1 VRHLAK
7 ILASKK
13 KRVRACPPRTQRP
26 EATLHSL
33 SSSASLVGSHE
44 HLGFVWQE
52 TKKATREQSKTG
64 TTHSDGEDDWDV
76 APDLRLSAFWDSVQA
91 DKSKTE
97 SAATDAGWNTTPK
110 WETQMRP
117 RQDFSSVAAGAS
129 DDEEGAQSPQRLLAA
144 SSPQW
149 KLNRGGA
156 TSVAAVAAS
165 PGLAR
170 EFAGFDSPK
179 HPARSRRQAEARP
192 ADASPGRVRAQ
203 PQLAPL
209 RVPGLRA
216 SGGENMRLQSTAN
229 SVLSLGASGRSEF
242 SFGSTLQDGMTM
254 PTFMRT

>member
-1 VRHLAK
+1 VR
-7 ILASKK
+7 
-13 KRVRACPPRTQRP
+13 
-26 EATLHSL
+26 
-33 SSSASLVGSHE
+33 
-44 HLGFVWQE
+44 QE
-52 TKKATREQSKTG
+52 TKKATWEQTKTA

-76 APDLRLSAFWDSVQA
+76 APDLQLSAFWDSVQA
-91 DKSKTE
+91 GKSKTE

-110 WETQMRP
+110 RETQMR
-117 RQDFSSVAAGAS
+117 RDFSSVAAGAS
-129 DDEEGAQSPQRLLAA
+129 DDEEGAQSPQWLLAA

-192 ADASPGRVRAQ
+192 ADASPGRVCAQ
-203 PQLAPL
+203 PQLGPL
-209 RVPGLRA
+209 RVPGLRT

-229 SVLSLGASGRSEF
+229 SVLSLGASRRSEF